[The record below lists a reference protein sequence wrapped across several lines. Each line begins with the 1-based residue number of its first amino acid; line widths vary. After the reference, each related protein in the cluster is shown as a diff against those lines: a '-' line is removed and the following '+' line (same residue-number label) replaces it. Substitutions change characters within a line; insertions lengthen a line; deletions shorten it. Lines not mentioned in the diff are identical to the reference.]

1 MNISNPDRG
10 GSVSYEIKPV
20 TRYLVQSSDA
30 DVLKTI
36 CEIDSEE
43 VAQQIIK
50 VFEEAARIYAES
62 K

>member
-1 MNISNPDRG
+1 MN
-10 GSVSYEIKPV
+10 YEIRPV

-30 DVLKTI
+30 GVLKTI